1 MFILSSDK
9 AASCADALECVSWD
23 CMIFHLVSVKPLK
36 HDMKYL
42 LERLHLAEVRMRM
55 AICRDFCVYFPWQVA
70 KFLFGPSLPL
80 IIRRRRNIYSTRIEK
95 KTTKMIKKV
104 SFPR

>member
-55 AICRDFCVYFPWQVA
+55 AIVETFVFI
-70 KFLFGPSLPL
+70 FLGKLQ
-80 IIRRRRNIYSTRIEK
+80 
-95 KTTKMIKKV
+95 
-104 SFPR
+104 SFYLVQAFH